1 MEYTSEHMSFDQPE
15 RAEPPPLPPQG
26 NVLATTYVPPL
37 IRNEDL
43 IYNHILGKSREPFT
57 LDTPQGAL
65 TLTPVHPL
73 SLVSGNVPFAGMR
86 FTLAGDLF
94 TLWIPAGALSA
105 LLYRTDPDVAL
116 SQITPVTRGLV
127 FESLFEDLFEEIE
140 RGGLSLHID
149 EISDPMRN
157 PPGTIGLKIM
167 LADLPPFVGLIEAP
181 KPLADRFLNWVAQ
194 LPEQARPISD
204 MPVVARVLAGL
215 TWLPSHGLSN
225 LRPGDA
231 IVFDVSWLQ
240 QKRAPVIIG
249 EDIVRAC
256 AVETKGFVVLD
267 EPPFRDIKE
276 RNMWLMEGD
285 MSAERGP
292 GAEPEVALVDDLEVK
307 LTFELGR
314 LQMTVGDVEKVEPG
328 YVFELSRQPNQAV
341 DIYVLNR
348 LVGWGELVMVADKI
362 GVRVTKIFK

>member
-1 MEYTSEHMSFDQPE
+1 MEYTSEHMSFD
-15 RAEPPPLPPQG
+15 PPRGSSAPLSSSHASAYLPP
-26 NVLATTYVPPL
+26 V
-37 IRNEDL
+37 IRGDEL
-43 IYNHILGKSREPFT
+43 IYNDILGKSREPFT
-57 LDTPQGAL
+57 LDTPQGTL
-65 TLTPVHPL
+65 TLNPAHPL
-73 SLVSGNVPFAGMR
+73 GLASGNVPFAGMR
-86 FTLAGDLF
+86 FTLESDLF

-116 SQITPVTRGLV
+116 SQLAPVTRGLI
-127 FESLFEDLFEEIE
+127 FESLFEELFEEIE
-140 RGGLSLHID
+140 RNGIAMHID
-149 EISDPMRN
+149 EISDPIRN
-157 PPGTIGLKIM
+157 PPGTIGLKIA
-167 LADLPPFVGLIEAP
+167 LADLPPFVGLIEAQ
-181 KPLADRFLNWVAQ
+181 KPIADRFLNWIAQ
-194 LPEQARPISD
+194 LPEQRRPIPD
-204 MPVVARVLAGL
+204 LPITARVLAGL
-215 TWLPSHGLSN
+215 TWLPSAGLST

-231 IVFDVSWLQ
+231 IVFDISWLQ
-240 QKRAPVIIG
+240 QKRAPVVIG
-249 EDIVRAC
+249 EEIVRAC
-256 AVETKGFVVLD
+256 AVETKGFIVLD

-328 YVFELSRQPNQAV
+328 YVFELSRQPNQAI